1 MSMFTRLGFRSDS
14 DDWVV
19 SWESLGS
26 WMQTRFEV
34 SVNVDEST
42 NKTFFFLSHL
52 LNVCLRNPWDAM
64 KPLEYLLSSH
74 LNLLTPP

>member
-34 SVNVDEST
+34 SVNVDKSA
-42 NKTFFFLSHL
+42 NKTFF
-52 LNVCLRNPWDAM
+52 
-64 KPLEYLLSSH
+64 
-74 LNLLTPP
+74 

>member
-34 SVNVDEST
+34 SVNVDESA
-42 NKTFFFLSHL
+42 NKTFFFEPSFKR
-52 LNVCLRNPWDAM
+52 VSA
-64 KPLEYLLSSH
+64 KPMGCDETS
-74 LNLLTPP
+74 

>member
-34 SVNVDEST
+34 SVNVDKSA
-42 NKTFFFLSHL
+42 NKTFFEPSFKRVS
-52 LNVCLRNPWDAM
+52 A
-64 KPLEYLLSSH
+64 KPMGCDETS
-74 LNLLTPP
+74 

>member
-34 SVNVDEST
+34 SVNVDESA
-42 NKTFFFLSHL
+42 NKTFFFFEPSFKR
-52 LNVCLRNPWDAM
+52 VSA
-64 KPLEYLLSSH
+64 KPMGCDETS
-74 LNLLTPP
+74 